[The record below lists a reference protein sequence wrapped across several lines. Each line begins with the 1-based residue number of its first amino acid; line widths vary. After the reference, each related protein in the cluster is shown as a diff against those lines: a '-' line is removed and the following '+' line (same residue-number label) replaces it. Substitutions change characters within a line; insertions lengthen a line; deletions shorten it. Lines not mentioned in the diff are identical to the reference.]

1 VSLKGLPP
9 NDTLVLVDGR
19 RMPATPF
26 NQVSTNSVI
35 SFVDLNTIPLAA
47 VDRIEV
53 LNDGGS
59 ATYGADA
66 IAGVVNVV
74 LKDEYMA
81 PMLPTTTALAKE
93 ATMRR
98 ITGR

>member
-1 VSLKGLPP
+1 
-9 NDTLVLVDGR
+9 
-19 RMPATPF
+19 MPAAPF

-59 ATYGADA
+59 ATY
-66 IAGVVNVV
+66 
-74 LKDEYMA
+74 
-81 PMLPTTTALAKE
+81 
-93 ATMRR
+93 
-98 ITGR
+98 